1 MLRAISSWRRRESE
15 SSWFF
20 PGFSVRGRHSSLG
33 LCQAL
38 SGGRGFNAVPLGASS
53 SSQGK
58 LRSSWVRIRLRVL
71 VASIGAAGSYP
82 VGFLAGVELGGR

>member
-20 PGFSVRGRHSSLG
+20 PGFSIRGRHSSLG
-33 LCQAL
+33 LSHAL
-38 SGGRGFNAVPLGASS
+38 ADGRAFHAVRLGGASGS
-53 SSQGK
+53 HGK